1 MLIIVNAFIMI
12 RFYYEDGITQI
23 LIYIYDCAPYVGD
36 GNDEDISEDNDHD
49 IDNAGNDEDENIVPI
64 AMGFYCQVPLHTQ
77 SLNREIMFQILPMA
91 ITLKLSL
98 MVTSETL
105 FQVRSTCIALFLFIM
120 NLFGGN
126 LPVIVAPLR
135 QYYGEYR

>member
-1 MLIIVNAFIMI
+1 MFIIVNAFIMI

-64 AMGFYCQVPLHTQ
+64 AMAF
-77 SLNREIMFQILPMA
+77 
-91 ITLKLSL
+91 
-98 MVTSETL
+98 
-105 FQVRSTCIALFLFIM
+105 IAKFLFTL
-120 NLFGGN
+120 NL
-126 LPVIVAPLR
+126 
-135 QYYGEYR
+135 